1 MLTAC
6 LLAAV
11 LAQPLDTS
19 KVKTTRS
26 ETTVA
31 FEPWVVA
38 PDGADTTFDGAAEDR
53 AVLHARF
60 RAVAETVGLS
70 GLSPPPADAA
80 LGQPGPDLRRA
91 RMPGGPSDEAP
102 DVFQGAWR
110 TVKGT
115 TTTWHFTA
123 ARYSTSRKGSGCCPP
138 CPCSSDGVC
147 APCVA
152 CRDEASCVTATLGVH
167 LETTFTV
174 VGRRLLKERVEV
186 RRVSITSSRNGP
198 APRPPGR

>member
-31 FEPWVVA
+31 FEPSVVA
-38 PDGADTTFDGAAEDR
+38 PDGADITFEGAAEDR

-70 GLSPPPADAA
+70 GLTPPPPDSP
-80 LGQPGPDLRRA
+80 LGQNAASPRPGGRGDEGPDVL
-91 RMPGGPSDEAP
+91 
-102 DVFQGAWR
+102 QGAWR
-110 TVKGT
+110 TVKGSA
-115 TTTWHFTA
+115 TTWHFTA
-123 ARYSTSRKGSGCCPP
+123 ARYVSSREGPGCCPP

-152 CRDEASCVTATLGVH
+152 CRDEKSCVTTIRGVH
-167 LETTFTV
+167 LETSFTV
-174 VGRRLLKERVEV
+174 VGRRLVTERVEV
-186 RRVSITSSRNGP
+186 RRVSSSSRRDGP
-198 APRPPGR
+198 APRPPGP

>member
-6 LLAAV
+6 LLAAA

-19 KVKTTRS
+19 KVKTTRR

-31 FEPWVVA
+31 FEPSVVA
-38 PDGADTTFDGAAEDR
+38 PEDADTTFEGAAEDR

-60 RAVAETVGLS
+60 QATAETVGLS
-70 GLSPPPADAA
+70 GLTPPDSPS
-80 LGQPGPDLRRA
+80 GQEAVAP
-91 RMPGGPSDEAP
+91 MPGGRPADRP
-102 DVFQGAWR
+102 DVLEGTWR
-110 TVKGT
+110 TVKGA

-123 ARYSTSRKGSGCCPP
+123 ARYSVSREGSGCCPP
-138 CPCSSDGVC
+138 CPCSSNGVC

-152 CRDEASCVTATLGVH
+152 CRDEKTCITVTRGVH
-167 LETTFTV
+167 LESTFTV

-198 APRPPGR
+198 VARPPGR